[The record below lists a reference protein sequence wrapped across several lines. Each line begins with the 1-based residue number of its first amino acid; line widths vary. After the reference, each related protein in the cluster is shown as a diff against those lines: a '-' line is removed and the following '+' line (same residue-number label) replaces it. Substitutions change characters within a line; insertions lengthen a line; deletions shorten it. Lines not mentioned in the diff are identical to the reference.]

1 MYNDEIK
8 RKFICN
14 HTCNIGGREKYKRL
28 FDSTEQYEIKY
39 GKDLCQM
46 NSEELS
52 EIFSMLCGLR
62 TNSISTR
69 TALINAYL
77 NWCIDNVEF
86 SNKVIPELHI
96 DIVDKMRKMTV
107 VNPMHMQRYLDIVFD
122 KEDEQNISNVY
133 RCYYWLGYSGCREED
148 AINVKSGDVDLQNMV
163 IRIGDLEYPIY
174 REGIKSFSNCVNL
187 SAFKYLHP
195 NYSKSSFRPRAD
207 GDLILRGIKT
217 NFSLSSFRVAVNIKI
232 KEAINS
238 GRTDI
243 KLSYQR
249 AMMSGIFYRIYQLEQ
264 IGVEPDFTD
273 IAADFM
279 RGKEYNLSSGRNLIG
294 AKQRKIAK
302 DYLNDYNCWKQ
313 TLIR

>member
-1 MYNDEIK
+1 MYNEEIK

-14 HTCNIGGREKYKRL
+14 HTSNIVGREKYNRL
-28 FDSTEQYEIKY
+28 FDISEQYEREY
-39 GKDLCQM
+39 CKDLCQM
-46 NSEELS
+46 NEDELS
-52 EIFSMLCGLR
+52 ASFNKFCGLK
-62 TNSISTR
+62 TNSVYTMMV
-69 TALINAYL
+69 ALNSYL
-77 NWCIDNVEF
+77 NWCIDNVEY
-86 SNKVIPELHI
+86 SNKTIPKLHV
-96 DIVDKMRKMTV
+96 DVVDKMRKMTV
-107 VNPMHMQRYLDIVFD
+107 VNPMHMQRYLDSVFD
-122 KEDEQNISNVY
+122 REDELSISNVY

-148 AINVKSGDVDLQNMV
+148 AINIRSCDVDLSNMV

-174 REGIKSFSNCVNL
+174 REGIKAISNCVNL
-187 SAFKYLHP
+187 SSFKYLHP
-195 NYSKSSFRPRAD
+195 NYSKSSFRPRTD

-217 NFSLSSFRVAVNIKI
+217 GFSLSSFRVAVNMKI
-232 KEAINS
+232 KEAMKE

-249 AMMSGIFYRIYQLEQ
+249 AVMSGIFYRIYQLEQ
-264 IGVEPDFTD
+264 MGVEPDFMD
-273 IAADFM
+273 VAADFM